1 MEAADPENPGE
12 VLRLGPIRAGSYQ
25 RMVDPPGQ
33 HHEAAAGAGGG
44 GAGGDA
50 AAVPAGME
58 MHAPSG
64 KLRRKS
70 SLIAM
75 KTHAKRGWGKLR
87 GTVIGA
93 GGFKKKKKDRKK
105 AMRERS
111 GSLASSISTHGKGP

>member
-1 MEAADPENPGE
+1 MLILTALYARIARTAAYAADVDGLAAVLNP
-12 VLRLGPIRAGSYQ
+12 VTAF
-25 RMVDPPGQ
+25 
-33 HHEAAAGAGGG
+33 AAGVVAT
-44 GAGGDA
+44 ADA
-50 AAVPAGME
+50 TATAKVTIGEA
-58 MHAPSG
+58 
-64 KLRRKS
+64 KS

-105 AMRERS
+105 AMRERG